1 MKSRRLRTKV
11 PTRPV
16 NIITV
21 IIAAWLLASG
31 ALNILHIDTPSY
43 LTVRHAGLDGF
54 FPLFALW
61 LVFTGTFLALLRIP
75 AQDDRD
81 RTGRLLFAS
90 WIVFAFSLLPHLGA
104 SLSLINLLLV
114 DAVALAL
121 ARDVLR
127 RAWRNRRL
135 PDIVLALAGLALVL
149 VTASRTP
156 WQLIW
161 AELAPGPSSDPL
173 PLLFL
178 GLLWLALIIFLVRF
192 WRRPN
197 QPPFPRGA
205 LLILTAG
212 VFLLQSL
219 LIGRILYARVTTL
232 STPTYDFNLF
242 AQMFHQMAE
251 TLAPV
256 TTLERNMPLSHFKV
270 HLSPIYYLLLPF
282 YLIFRSPEALNVF
295 QAVVVA
301 SGIFPMILIARQ
313 LHLRQSVTAIFV
325 VIYLVSVPLITSN
338 FYDLH
343 ENCFLVPLLLWLIW
357 ALERR
362 SDPAIALFTV
372 LTLLVKEDAALYVWA
387 LAAFAIFDRRMLR
400 QGLAMFLVSGGYFIW
415 AIRYLTTYGDGAMTG
430 RFHNLIGV
438 PQWSLLAVPY
448 SLWRNPGFVLAK
460 IIQVEKFPYLI
471 QMLAPLGFIPLLTR
485 SLPRWILLVPF
496 LLMNLMVDY
505 PYQFDI
511 HFQYNYGPYILLLY
525 LALLWVA
532 DLPGARSS
540 DQVQGAWPK
549 GRSTKPAGRTR
560 VSTDFTAA
568 RLPATVHGLLA
579 IAIASGLLLSSYHLL
594 DYESYPR
601 RLREERASLVAM
613 KAVMDQIPAAA
624 SVLASDFLTGY
635 LAQRE
640 KLYDISYNVTGDSY
654 FPADFIV
661 IDLRPGFSADHE
673 ALVPRFLSDG
683 YEVRHHRLRE
693 ILVLE
698 YTGIRRPELQ

>member
-1 MKSRRLRTKV
+1 MESRRPGTQV
-11 PTRPV
+11 PTRPER
-16 NIITV
+16 IITV
-21 IIAAWLLASG
+21 ILAAWLLASG
-31 ALNILHIDTPSY
+31 ALNILHRDTPSY
-43 LTVRHAGLDGF
+43 LTVRYAGLEGF
-54 FPLFALW
+54 FPLLLLW
-61 LVFTGTFLALLRIP
+61 LVLTGIGLGLLRIP
-75 AQDDRD
+75 ARD
-81 RTGRLLFAS
+81 GLDLAGRLLFAA
-90 WIVFAFSLLPHLGA
+90 WIVFAGSLLPHLGP

-114 DAVALAL
+114 AVAALAL

-127 RAWRNRRL
+127 SAWRTRFL
-135 PDIVLALAGLALVL
+135 PDVALTLAGIAQVA
-149 VTASRTP
+149 VIASRTP
-156 WQLIW
+156 WTLIW
-161 AELAPGPSSDPL
+161 SELAPVPAPDSG
-173 PLLFL
+173 PLLIL
-178 GLLWLALIIFLVRF
+178 ALVWLALIGALIRF

-197 QPPFPRGA
+197 QSPFPRGGLLVLA
-205 LLILTAG
+205 LG

-219 LIGRILYARVTTL
+219 LIGRIMYARVATL

-251 TLAPV
+251 TLTPV
-256 TTLERNMPLSHFKV
+256 TTLERNLPLSHFKV

-282 YLIFRSPEALNVF
+282 YLIWRSPEALNVF

-301 SGIFPMILIARQ
+301 SGIFPLILIARQ
-313 LHLRQSVTAIFV
+313 LKLRRGVTASFAVIF
-325 VIYLVSVPLITSN
+325 LVSAPLITSN

-362 SDPAIALFTV
+362 SDPAIALFTG

-400 QGLAMFLVSGGYFIW
+400 QGLAMLLVSGGYFLW
-415 AIRYLTTYGDGAMTG
+415 AVRYLTTYGDGAMTG

-438 PQWSLLAVPY
+438 PEWSLLAVPY

-485 SLPRWILLVPF
+485 SLPRWILLIPF

-505 PYQFDI
+505 PYQFNI

-525 LALLWVA
+525 LTLLWVA
-532 DLPGARSS
+532 DLPEARSTQPTRKS
-540 DQVQGAWPK
+540 ATAGSV
-549 GRSTKPAGRTR
+549 RPAAETTASPEP
-560 VSTDFTAA
+560 VSA
-568 RLPATVHGLLA
+568 RLPAAVHGLLA
-579 IAIASGLLLSSYHLL
+579 VAIASGLLISGYHLL
-594 DYESYPR
+594 DYESYPQ
-601 RLREERASLVAM
+601 RLREDRASLDAM
-613 KAVMDQIPAAA
+613 KAVMDQIPAES

-640 KLYDISYNVTGDSY
+640 SLYDISYNFTGDSY

-661 IDLRPGFSADHE
+661 IDLRPGYSADHE

-683 YEVRHHRLRE
+683 YEIRTHRLRE

-698 YTGIRRPELQ
+698 YTGVKRPDLQ